1 MPLNSSVGVELKT
14 VKRRSGPK
22 TAGGRSSSAL
32 KTLKP
37 AVPAA
42 IAIASEATAMDVS
55 FACFLRMRRENRM
68 LDQSAMFA
76 PIREADQHRYPKI
89 YHDLVPVPDKSRNC
103 SSTNSRDAHVQRGVK
118 QKSIGID
125 PIRRTQLSVAPVSR
139 WTSRMN

>member
-32 KTLKP
+32 QTLKP

-55 FACFLRMRRENRM
+55 FACFLRMRRENRI

-76 PIREADQHRYPKI
+76 PISEAHQHRYPKI

-103 SSTNSRDAHVQRGVK
+103 SSTNTVIHTCNETLIRIHRRSNAEDATFCSTGE
-118 QKSIGID
+118 SLGE
-125 PIRRTQLSVAPVSR
+125 
-139 WTSRMN
+139 